1 VFEEDVDHDG
11 MDADEVIELA
21 REYGCFVNETTLE
34 PELFTGGL
42 GEAMK
47 SVIEQELSPRR
58 ATLNRIQAWVDD
70 TDQLDNVRLLELIER
85 IGKGRFAQALA
96 PSVSE
101 DNCPDYIREA
111 LEYICDAVT

>member
-1 VFEEDVDHDG
+1 MPG
-11 MDADEVIELA
+11 G
-21 REYGCFVNETTLE
+21 YGYFVNDSTLE
-34 PELFTGGL
+34 PELFIGGL
-42 GEAMK
+42 AEAMK

-58 ATLNRIQAWVDD
+58 ATLNEIQAWVDD
-70 TDQLDNVRLLELIER
+70 TDLLDIDRLLKLIER

-101 DNCPDYIREA
+101 DDCPDYIREA